1 MTSAMTRSGYD
12 EMAARY
18 DEGRALPLDRLEGW
32 RRALAG
38 VLSTG
43 GSVRIVDVGSGTG
56 LWSMAFAT
64 WFGARV
70 VGVEPSA
77 GMRHQAAE
85 KRPHPRVAYVA
96 GRGDAIPLAG
106 DSCSAA
112 WLSTVV
118 HHFRDPEAAALELRR
133 VLHPDAPVLIRE
145 GFTGRTDGIPWLGYF
160 PEALAITEQ
169 LWPTVDDV
177 VAAFAPAGFRFAA
190 LERVAQITAR
200 NRREY
205 ADLVPVRADSTLV
218 QLTDHEFSAGMER
231 LDPDAA
237 GPSGHEPAISTLD
250 LLVLR

>member
-160 PEALAITEQ
+160 PRRWRSPSSCGRRSTTSLRPSHLRGSGSRRWNRWPRSRPATATSTPIWSASALTRH
-169 LWPTVDDV
+169 LC
-177 VAAFAPAGFRFAA
+177 
-190 LERVAQITAR
+190 
-200 NRREY
+200 
-205 ADLVPVRADSTLV
+205 S
-218 QLTDHEFSAGMER
+218 
-231 LDPDAA
+231 
-237 GPSGHEPAISTLD
+237 
-250 LLVLR
+250 